1 MSTKDDIDYYQGDW
15 CGAALSSGTLQT
27 YELLRQLLQKKTHVS
42 FASSINNGIL
52 SRLEDA
58 LSHSWN
64 REFVVQS
71 SAQFSIK
78 FPGKLTKTSQKTH
91 RDWPYDRRPCEPEAS
106 GIIIWINLNI
116 LHRYFSFS
124 VFFCSVKINHIKWKL
139 NFNTPY

>member
-58 LSHSWN
+58 LSHS
-64 REFVVQS
+64 
-71 SAQFSIK
+71 
-78 FPGKLTKTSQKTH
+78 
-91 RDWPYDRRPCEPEAS
+91 
-106 GIIIWINLNI
+106 
-116 LHRYFSFS
+116 
-124 VFFCSVKINHIKWKL
+124 
-139 NFNTPY
+139 